1 MALCA
6 NEVCL
11 LTSMSAESAVV
22 DGTEDMS
29 DFPEQR
35 SPDLSE
41 LIYRPALTLWD
52 ATKPSERDTVLV
64 VLQSLAAMQTFL
76 AVRSIP
82 PSRRGKM
89 WTKVYFTWKGWY
101 FFCNVHETAVFFTH
115 CSNNNENSA
124 AVHFYCLAYWWHFNR
139 SIIASNRKLHCTA
152 RILSS
157 LLIKKKSKIT

>member
-1 MALCA
+1 MCKWSVSPSVHQCRERCGWWNGRHVRLPRAA
-6 NEVCL
+6 
-11 LTSMSAESAVV
+11 
-22 DGTEDMS
+22 
-29 DFPEQR
+29 QR

-52 ATKPSERDTVLV
+52 ASKPSEGDTVLV

-76 AVRSIP
+76 AVSSIP

-89 WTKVYFTWKGWY
+89 WTKVYFTWNGWY

-115 CSNNNENSA
+115 CNYNENSA
-124 AVHFYCLAYWWHFNR
+124 AVHFYCLAYWWHFNH
-139 SIIASNRKLHCTA
+139 SIITSDRKLHCTA

-157 LLIKKKSKIT
+157 LLIKKKRSKIT